1 MNDEIRQLVETVPD
15 NKELGN
21 LIRIYYNKLIEEE
34 KEYVST
40 STCNQL
46 EFEFKY
52 KEKK

>member
-40 STCNQL
+40 RTYNQL

>member
-1 MNDEIRQLVETVPD
+1 MNDEVRQLIETVAD

-40 STCNQL
+40 STFNQL

>member
-1 MNDEIRQLVETVPD
+1 MNDEVRQFIETVAD

-40 STCNQL
+40 STFNQL

>member
-1 MNDEIRQLVETVPD
+1 MNDEIRQLIETVPND
-15 NKELGN
+15 KELGN

-40 STCNQL
+40 STFKQL
-46 EFEFKY
+46 EFEFDY

>member
-34 KEYVST
+34 NEYVST
-40 STCNQL
+40 STYKQL

>member
-1 MNDEIRQLVETVPD
+1 MNDEIRQLIETVAD
-15 NKELGN
+15 DKELGN

-40 STCNQL
+40 STYKQL
-46 EFEFKY
+46 EFKFKY